1 MFDAMIADVQA
12 TKIKPIITELFDRKK
27 LSISVIYISQSY
39 LEVPKVLVFK
49 RWIYF
54 TEKKIVRKNCYNQK
68 IWIISIK

>member
-1 MFDAMIADVQA
+1 MIADVQA
-12 TKIKPIITELFDRKK
+12 TKIKPIVVKLFDRKK
-27 LSISVIYISQSY
+27 LSILVIYISQSY
-39 LEVPKVLVFK
+39 LKVPEALVFN